1 MGEVSNMKF
10 CRVSLFFA
18 LLVAACL
25 PAISQTTLRV
35 NVPFNFIAAGKSLPA
50 GQYRVAQI
58 PNSTCSWYLSNGH
71 TGAIMLTNPVDSPQK
86 THHPSLVFLKAGGAY
101 SLVQMWNW
109 NSGVDVPQSHV
120 KQTLVSKDESKGDK
134 YVEIAAE

>member
-25 PAISQTTLRV
+25 PAISQTALRV
-35 NVPFNFIAAGKSLPA
+35 NVPFNFIAAGTSLPA
-50 GQYRVAQI
+50 GHYRVVPLAISDGGWRIFNDQ
-58 PNSTCSWYLSNGH
+58 
-71 TGAIMLTNPVDSPQK
+71 TGASMLTMPADSKHPA
-86 THHPSLVFLKAGGAY
+86 HHPSLVFLKAGGAY